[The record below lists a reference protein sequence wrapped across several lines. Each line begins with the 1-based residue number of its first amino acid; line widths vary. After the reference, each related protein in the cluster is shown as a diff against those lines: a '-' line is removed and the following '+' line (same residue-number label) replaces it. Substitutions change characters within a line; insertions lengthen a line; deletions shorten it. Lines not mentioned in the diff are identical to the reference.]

1 MGCYGTPINGRPN
14 IHGFTIG
21 ADFNLGREPIFTRRF
36 RYLKFLLTWQYELR
50 LMWRTFPHPQN
61 SRRLRFG
68 IPAFLVPETFGEN
81 CSYKWQKTPNTDSP
95 LRQKLESKVCVSPLT
110 DGKFRWWLWQL
121 WRQLWW
127 ELRLGWQGWLR
138 LWWQL
143 GWLWWRPGKGRDAW
157 RIIPRSKWLMTK
169 VIGLVH

>member
-36 RYLKFLLTWQYELR
+36 RYLK
-50 LMWRTFPHPQN
+50 WRNPHLAVWIAAYVKDVSHPQN

-81 CSYKWQKTPNTDSP
+81 CSYKWLYSKPRFTTETKT
-95 LRQKLESKVCVSPLT
+95 RIKISKVCVSPSKKQGET
-110 DGKFRWWLWQL
+110 LWP
-121 WRQLWW
+121 RQVQVVVVATMAATMVGTAVGVARVAAVMVAGVDALEAW
-127 ELRLGWQGWLR
+127 
-138 LWWQL
+138 
-143 GWLWWRPGKGRDAW
+143 KGASDALEDH
-157 RIIPRSKWLMTK
+157 PT
-169 VIGLVH
+169 